1 MLINA
6 ALMGLGSVNRNL
18 LTILARKADVLQRD
32 HGIGFRIV
40 LVADS
45 RGVAVDAAGFDPA
58 EIVAR
63 KAAGGSTAQFAG
75 YHGAVAV
82 ESLLAGIDLVFEAS
96 PVDLRTGGPGLAL
109 TRAALGQGISV
120 VLANKGPV
128 VLAFRELHETAART
142 GAGLKYSATVCG
154 GLPVLNIGRRD
165 MIAGEILRLRGVFN
179 ATTNFILDEMAGGT
193 AYGAALAEAQRRG
206 IAEADPSLDVDGWD
220 TANKLLI
227 IANSLLGADIALADI
242 AVTGI
247 TGVTAERIAAEAAR
261 GNVIR
266 LVASAEAGRYAVA
279 PLALPAADFLAQ
291 CKGWEMAAEMHTDIY
306 GISSH
311 KLWEREPTPTAASML
326 RDAVHIFAA
335 KAAGGDAAG
344 CAAT

>member
-18 LTILARKADVLQRD
+18 LGILADKAEVLRRD

-45 RGVAVDAAGFDPA
+45 RGVAVDPAGFDPA
-58 EIVAR
+58 AIVAC
-63 KAAGGSTAQFAG
+63 KAAGGSTADLAG
-75 YHGAVAV
+75 FRGAVPV
-82 ESLLAGIDLVFEAS
+82 ESLLQDAGVELVFEAS

-109 TRAALGQGISV
+109 ARAALQQGVSV

-128 VLAFRELHETAART
+128 VLAFRELHEIAARS
-142 GAGLKYSATVCG
+142 GAGLKFSATVCG

-165 MIAGEILRLRGVFN
+165 MIAGEILTLRGVFN
-179 ATTNFILDEMAGGT
+179 ATTNFILDQMAAGES
-193 AYGAALAEAQRRG
+193 YGEALAEAQRRG
-206 IAEADPSLDVDGWD
+206 IAEADPSLDVEGWD

-247 TGVTAERIAAEAAR
+247 AGVTAERIAAEAAQ
-261 GNVIR
+261 GKVIR

-279 PLALPAADFLAQ
+279 PAALPAADFLAQ
-291 CKGWEMAAEMHTDIY
+291 CRGWEMAVEMHTDIY

-335 KAAGGDAAG
+335 PGRG
-344 CAAT
+344 

>member
-1 MLINA
+1 MFINA

-18 LTILARKADVLQRD
+18 LTILADKAAVLRRD

-45 RGVAVDAAGFDPA
+45 KGVAVDPDGFDPA
-58 EIVAR
+58 DLAAR
-63 KAAGGSTAQFAG
+63 KAAGGSTADLAG
-75 YHGAVAV
+75 YRGAVPV
-82 ESLLAGIDLVFEAS
+82 ESLLAAADVELVFEAS

-179 ATTNFILDEMAGGT
+179 ATTNFILDQMAAGA
-193 AYGAALAEAQRRG
+193 AYGDALAEAQRRG
-206 IAEADPSLDVDGWD
+206 IAEADPSLDVEGWD

-227 IANSLLGADIALADI
+227 IANSLLGAGISLADI
-242 AVTGI
+242 EVTGI
-247 TGVTAERIAAEAAR
+247 AGVTAERIAAEAAR

-279 PLALPAADFLAQ
+279 PAALPAADFLAQ
-291 CKGWEMAAEMHTDIY
+291 CKGWEMAVEMHTDIY
-306 GISSH
+306 GITYH

-326 RDAVHIFAA
+326 RDAVHIFAVP
-335 KAAGGDAAG
+335 G
-344 CAAT
+344 TV

>member
-6 ALMGLGSVNRNL
+6 ALIGLGSVNRNL
-18 LTILARKADVLQRD
+18 LTILAKKAEELRRD
-32 HGIGFRIV
+32 HGIGFRII

-45 RGVAVDAAGFDPA
+45 RGVAADPGGFDPA
-58 EIVAR
+58 GLVAH
-63 KAAGGSTAQFAG
+63 KAAGGSTADLPG
-75 YHGAVAV
+75 YRGAVPV
-82 ESLLAGIDLVFEAS
+82 ESLLDGVDLVFEAS

-109 TRAALGQGISV
+109 ARAALGRGISV

-128 VLAFRELHETAART
+128 VLAFRELHEAAARS
-142 GAGLKYSATVCG
+142 GARLKYSATVCG

-165 MIAGEILRLRGVFN
+165 MIAGEIRTLRGVFN
-179 ATTNFILDEMAGGT
+179 ATTNFILDQMATGV
-193 AYGAALAEAQRRG
+193 AYGDALAEAQRRG
-206 IAEADPSLDVDGWD
+206 IAEADPSLDVEGWD

-247 TGVTAERIAAEAAR
+247 AGVTQESLAAEAAR

-279 PLALPAADFLAQ
+279 PLALPATDFLAQ
-291 CKGWEMAAEMHTDIY
+291 CRGWEMAVEMHTDIY
-306 GISSH
+306 GISYH

-326 RDAVHIFAA
+326 RDAVHIFAGA
-335 KAAGGDAAG
+335 EGV
-344 CAAT
+344 

>member
-1 MLINA
+1 MLVNA

-18 LTILARKADVLQRD
+18 LTILANKADRLQRD

-40 LVADS
+40 LIADS
-45 RGVAVDAAGFDPA
+45 RGVAVDPAGFDPA
-58 EIVAR
+58 EVVAR
-63 KAAGGSTAQFAG
+63 KAMGATAKDFAG
-75 YHGAVAV
+75 YRGAVPV
-82 ESLLAGIDLVFEAS
+82 ESLLASEGIALVFEAS

-109 TRAALGQGISV
+109 TRAALQQGVSV

-128 VLAFRELHETAART
+128 VLAFRELHATAAQT

-165 MIAGEILRLRGVFN
+165 MIAGDILRLRGVFN
-179 ATTNFILDEMAGGT
+179 ATSNFILDEMAAGVS
-193 AYGAALAEAQRRG
+193 YHEALAEAQRRG

-227 IANSLLGADIALADI
+227 IVNSLLGADISLGDI

-247 TGVTAERIAAEAAR
+247 AGVTPEMIAAEAAR
-261 GNVIR
+261 GHVIK

-279 PLALPAADFLAQ
+279 PLALPNADFLAQ
-291 CKGWEMAAEMHTDIY
+291 CKGWEMGVEMHTDIY
-306 GISSH
+306 GINYH

-326 RDAVHIFAA
+326 RDAVHIFTAPGRA
-335 KAAGGDAAG
+335 
-344 CAAT
+344 